1 MGNTYSFYEKK
12 IDSKTVFTGKLINV
26 REDTVELVNGNH
38 AGREIVDHPG
48 GVTILAVDKDKK
60 AYMVRQYRYAVSGEL
75 IEAPAGKME
84 PGESP
89 IQSAMRELSEE
100 TGLEAEQWIYFG
112 MTYPSPGFS
121 TETLHLFLALDLT
134 ERQQHPDEDEFL
146 KLEKIGFDELIDMA
160 KSGAIPDGKTINIL
174 FMAEKYFKDHDL
186 FM

>member
-1 MGNTYSFYEKK
+1 MGNRFSFFEKK
-12 IDSKTVFTGKLINV
+12 VDSTTVFTGKLINV
-26 REDTVELVNGNH
+26 REDTVELVNGKLT
-38 AGREIVDHPG
+38 GREIVDHPG
-48 GVTILAVDKDKK
+48 GVTVLAVDTDKK
-60 AYMVRQYRYAVSGEL
+60 VYMVRQYRYAVGGEL

-84 PGESP
+84 AGESP

-134 ERQQHPDEDEFL
+134 KREEHPDEDEFL
-146 KLEKIGFDELIDMA
+146 RVEKVSFDELVDMA

-174 FMAEKYFKDHDL
+174 FMAEKYFKDHNM
-186 FM
+186 F

>member
-1 MGNTYSFYEKK
+1 MGNRYSFFEKK
-12 IDSKTVFTGKLINV
+12 LESSNVFSGKLINV

-38 AGREIVDHPG
+38 AMREIVDHPG
-48 GVTILAVDKDKK
+48 GVVILAVDTDKK
-60 AYMVRQYRYAVSGEL
+60 AYMVRQYRYAVAGEL

-84 PGESP
+84 PGERP

-134 ERQQHPDEDEFL
+134 KREEHPDEDEFL
-146 KLEKIGFDELIDMA
+146 KVEKINFVELVEMA

-174 FMAEKYFKDHDL
+174 FMAEKYFAEHNM
-186 FM
+186 F